1 MTVLN
6 DAARRLLDGRNFAT
20 VATVNADGSPQ
31 TSVVWVKRDGDAIEF
46 SAVSSRRKVRN
57 VAADPRVSV
66 CVFDLENPYHYVEL
80 RGSAELIDDPEK
92 SLSRELSRKY
102 LDEEPPP
109 EPEAVKRVI
118 VRVTPRKLVEFSA

>member
-118 VRVTPRKLVEFSA
+118 VRVTPRKLIEFSA